1 MKAKLMS
8 PEADEAPI
16 DHLKV
21 NNEIKLEVIKKLVDK
36 EAYNEKSAVEE
47 SELELEGEEKYAFK
61 QLISDDVIE
70 EVYLEDKVVYYVDEY
85 YKPVR
90 SYRKEVVM
98 GLSIPLLI
106 FLVLLMLGGLATIIY
121 VFIDYIT
128 NII

>member
-1 MKAKLMS
+1 MS

>member
-1 MKAKLMS
+1 MT

-21 NNEIKLEVIKKLVDK
+21 SNEVKLEVIKKFVDK

-70 EVYLEDKVVYYVDEY
+70 EVYLEDKVAYYVDEY

-98 GLSIPLLI
+98 GLSIPLLV